1 MNCAEMATL
10 NTYKAPVLIV
20 VFNNKVLGMVRQWQ
34 RLFYEGRYSETVL
47 DRWPDFVLLA
57 RAYGLSGYRA
67 DTEAAFSA
75 ALDTAMDDLRAGKAA
90 LIDAAIDQDEQVLP
104 MVPNGQPIDRQ
115 IL

>member
-1 MNCAEMATL
+1 
-10 NTYKAPVLIV
+10 
-20 VFNNKVLGMVRQWQ
+20 MVRQWQ

-75 ALDTAMDDLRAGKAA
+75 ALDRAMDDLRHGKAA
-90 LIDAAIDQDEQVLP
+90 LIDAAIDPDEQVLP